1 MFNEYSVYINIGAE
15 NDEIQI
21 SRILKENRINL
32 LRSVKLVNN
41 YKLQLNFVKFESGNL
56 MYDLMYAPT
65 SHKRVLQV
73 SQKKHLD
80 VYEHIQ
86 NVMKKEDYP
95 KTARKYIKHKTWRVL
110 AIIELPNRWLVFM
123 V

>member
-21 SRILKENRINL
+21 LRIFRENRINL

-41 YKLQLNFVKFESGNL
+41 YKLQLNFVKFESDDYLN
-56 MYDLMYAPT
+56 DLMNAPT
-65 SHKRVLQV
+65 SPKRVLQV
-73 SQKKHLD
+73 AKKKHFD
-80 VYEHIQ
+80 VYEHI
-86 NVMKKEDYP
+86 KKIMEHEDYP
-95 KTARKYIKHKTWRVL
+95 QSARKYIKHKTWRVL
-110 AIIELPNRWLVFM
+110 AMIELPNRWLVFM